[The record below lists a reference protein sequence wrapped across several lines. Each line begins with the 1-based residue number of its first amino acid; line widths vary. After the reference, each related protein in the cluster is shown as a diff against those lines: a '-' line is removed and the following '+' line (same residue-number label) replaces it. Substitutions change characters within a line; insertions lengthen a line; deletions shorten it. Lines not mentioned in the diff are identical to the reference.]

1 MGEILSNIITNS
13 TKYSLTHAKEGSHH
27 AKVSCIIQFYEQMFE
42 SVSIINCASTN
53 TFLELVQ
60 KIKKLKTEIN
70 VMAWRPGVKI
80 SNLQF
85 TKWSNMKQYPM
96 EESADQV
103 PVVQGP
109 LTCADSL
116 FSTFCSKGKC
126 T

>member
-13 TKYSLTHAKEGSHH
+13 TKYGLTHAKEGSHH
-27 AKVSCIIQFYEQMFE
+27 AKVSCINFMNRCLNLL
-42 SVSIINCASTN
+42 VSLIVLQLI

-103 PVVQGP
+103 SVVQGP
-109 LTCADSL
+109 LTCAASL